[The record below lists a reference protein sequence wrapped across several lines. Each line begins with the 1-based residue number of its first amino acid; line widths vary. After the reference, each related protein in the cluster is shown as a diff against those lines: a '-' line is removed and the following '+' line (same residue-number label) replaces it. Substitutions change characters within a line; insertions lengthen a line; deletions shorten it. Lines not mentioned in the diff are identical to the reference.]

1 MARQFVNLADIMSKI
16 DASRA
21 NESNIRRQQK
31 QSEMDDYAYQ
41 RTMRQDGETDAL
53 RNVYKNSVGQ
63 DGSFDE
69 QKLLGDMLRTNPEIG
84 LKLKA
89 DMEKRD
95 LERNKLKNDNRTS
108 ELSYKVEQS
117 KYFRDRFANVID
129 QKSYDG
135 ILNEGRQMGAGWVQN
150 APAEYNPEF
159 IKSNAMN
166 ADAFVKQNT
175 SKPKIGFTPSGVA
188 YDENNPN
195 INLGDNYG
203 KPASS
208 DMPANVKEYEYAKNQ
223 GYAGTF
229 NDFKNNTI
237 DKEETTQINL
247 GAPRPSKLPWESIN
261 NEKERDKF
269 KQKEYT
275 LARNRIDKMSEDIGK
290 AKTAADDSAR
300 FMQLNAQTGTGG
312 LGDKLGI
319 GRFARSLGDNYS
331 EMESITAKTAPNM
344 RPEGSGATSNFDA
357 SQFERATV
365 SVQKPGNTNKNIAAA
380 IQLRAKN
387 ASDYQDYLNTYLEQ
401 NETLAGA
408 DSSWKKYQDANP
420 IFDKTKSKDFGV
432 NKSRKNWKTY
442 FGEES
447 GKPKVAT
454 QITPKKGEVDGGYIF
469 LGGDPASPKSWK
481 KK

>member
-1 MARQFVNLADIMSKI
+1 MGKI

-41 RTMRQDGETDAL
+41 RTMRQDGEMDAL

-129 QKSYDG
+129 QESYDG

-175 SKPKIGFTPSGVA
+175 EGLKAPNTRNVRIGNQQVTQEWNPTTGQWLEVGRGDAFSPSTSV
-188 YDENNPN
+188 
-195 INLGDNYG
+195 DNAAPVSVIDQATG
-203 KPASS
+203 KPTYVSRKDA
-208 DMPANVKEYEYAKNQ
+208 
-223 GYAGTF
+223 
-229 NDFKNNTI
+229 
-237 DKEETTQINL
+237 
-247 GAPRPSKLPWESIN
+247 
-261 NEKERDKF
+261 
-269 KQKEYT
+269 
-275 LARNRIDKMSEDIGK
+275 IGK
-290 AKTAADDSAR
+290 MPYTAADDAKKSAADAK
-300 FMQLNAQTGTGG
+300 QLEKDSGKDSLETSILTLRSAYDSLSKGSGIVDTTKSSLSNIGASISASG
-312 LGDKLGI
+312 LGQALGGSVGTENQTQRDIIEQSRPALLSAIMKATGMSAKQMDSNAELKLWL
-319 GRFARSLGDNYS
+319 ATATDPKKSLQANKIALDNI
-331 EMESITAKTAPNM
+331 EKKFINNSI
-344 RPEGSGATSNFDA
+344 
-357 SQFERATV
+357 
-365 SVQKPGNTNKNIAAA
+365 QKPPSNAYTSKVPPKAYPNAKYLADPQGNMHWYVK
-380 IQLRAKN
+380 
-387 ASDYQDYLNTYLEQ
+387 
-401 NETLAGA
+401 GA
-408 DSSWKKYQDANP
+408 N
-420 IFDKTKSKDFGV
+420 
-432 NKSRKNWKTY
+432 
-442 FGEES
+442 
-447 GKPKVAT
+447 GKAQMVT
-454 QITPKKGEVDGGYIF
+454 Q
-469 LGGDPASPKSWK
+469 
-481 KK
+481 